1 MQVNRIY
8 PVMHM
13 QPLVPGR
20 MGVVNLPTVNVL
32 DDETSTICP
41 ACAHGFEV
49 GDVVRYVHEP
59 IGYVWVHDRDVVTD
73 ARD

>member
-1 MQVNRIY
+1 MQVDRIY
-8 PVMHM
+8 PVMHN

-20 MGVVNLPTVNVL
+20 LGIYLPTVNMA
-32 DDETSTICP
+32 DDETPTICP

-59 IGYVWVHDRDVVTD
+59 IGYVWVHDRDVITD
-73 ARD
+73 SRD

>member
-1 MQVNRIY
+1 MQVDRIY
-8 PVMHM
+8 PVMHG

-20 MGVVNLPTVNVL
+20 LGIYLPTVNMA
-32 DDETSTICP
+32 DDDTPTICP